1 MFGAEW
7 GYGEGLARRAD
18 VVSLSN
24 GRNFRVRS
32 IPTKSSARSKGGFEG
47 QSGSDFPLLTPP
59 VLTPSGHRIGDRR
72 LALILPTPR
81 PCAFIGGCRGNVV
94 AVNER
99 AQFLKDA
106 NTLLGELRHENIV
119 VLIGM
124 GNYIIPP
131 ACQPFADLR

>member
-1 MFGAEW
+1 M
-7 GYGEGLARRAD
+7 
-18 VVSLSN
+18 
-24 GRNFRVRS
+24 
-32 IPTKSSARSKGGFEG
+32 
-47 QSGSDFPLLTPP
+47 
-59 VLTPSGHRIGDRR
+59 TPSGHRIGDRR

-81 PCAFIGGCRGNVV
+81 PCALYRRLQGNVV

-106 NTLLGELRHENIV
+106 KTLLGELRHKNIV